1 MDIIW
6 NDPSRWTYF
15 YPRIGGIRW
24 LMSFLGS
31 VGKLMKNTGLDI
43 LKKTAFAGVKKML
56 IGKKFPMNVRALTI
70 VVVELLHTL
79 IDKDV
84 AREDMISTFQTL
96 SDTSQLAKHWIKNLI
111 YAVFL
116 MMMYIRAEREGKFGL
131 HLYCCKKMITY
142 FFAAGHWNYA
152 RDSIV
157 YLRSIKKMPTN
168 LLNRFINGEH
178 VIRIKDGLF
187 NGIWSDMAIETMYM
201 KVGKGKLI
209 IDFGLLMICLCH
221 VKSIV

>member
-1 MDIIW
+1 
-6 NDPSRWTYF
+6 
-15 YPRIGGIRW
+15 
-24 LMSFLGS
+24 
-31 VGKLMKNTGLDI
+31 
-43 LKKTAFAGVKKML
+43 
-56 IGKKFPMNVRALTI
+56 MNVRAVRI
-70 VVVELLHTL
+70 VDVELLRTL
-79 IDKDV
+79 IDKD
-84 AREDMISTFQTL
+84 ATREDMISTFQTL
-96 SDTSQLAKHWIKNLI
+96 SDTSQLTKHWIKNLI
-111 YAVFL
+111 YPIIL
-116 MMMYIRAEREGKFGL
+116 MMMYICAEREGEFGL
-131 HLYCCKKMITY
+131 HLHCCKKMIPN

-157 YLRSIKKMPTN
+157 YLRSIEKMPTN
-168 LLNRFINGEH
+168 LLNRFMNGEH